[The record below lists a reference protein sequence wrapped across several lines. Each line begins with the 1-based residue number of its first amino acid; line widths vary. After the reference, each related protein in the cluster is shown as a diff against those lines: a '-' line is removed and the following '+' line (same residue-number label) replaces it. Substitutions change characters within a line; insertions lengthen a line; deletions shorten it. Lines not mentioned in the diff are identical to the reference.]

1 MPDLQWNRDTW
12 DRVYD
17 WHTSGEEWS
26 TPWGTSRAQWFATIL
41 PRVGTFLPAGSVL
54 EIGPGFGRFTQ
65 FLLPSAGVFFGVDI
79 SEKCVRACS
88 ERFSGSTHAQFLQ
101 NDGQSLQC
109 VAGSSFDLV
118 FSYDTLVHAEY
129 EVIAAYIA
137 QIVSRLSAK
146 GVAFIHHSNLGALP
160 ESSNTAN
167 RSKSV
172 SAEIFEQL
180 VRLSGGR
187 VLLQETIAWEQDV
200 MSDCYTTFCRA
211 DAYRGVETL
220 HLADV
225 HSQKRET
232 ASARDRF
239 QHYLKLGSPIPAEN
253 GRPAPSGH
261 QY

>member
-12 DRVYD
+12 DGWYD
-17 WHTSGEEWS
+17 WRSCGEEWS
-26 TPWGTSRAQWFATIL
+26 IPWGNSRAQWFATIL
-41 PRVGTFLPAGSVL
+41 PRVGSFLPARSVL
-54 EIGPGFGRFTQ
+54 EIGPGFGRFTG
-65 FLLPSAGVFFGVDI
+65 FLLPCATSYFGVDI
-79 SEKCVRACS
+79 SEKCVKACGK
-88 ERFSGSTHAQFLQ
+88 RFASSTHAQFLQ
-101 NDGQSLQC
+101 NDGQSLEC

-137 QIVSRLSAK
+137 QIVPLLSAT
-146 GVAFIHHSNLGALP
+146 GVAFIHHSNLAALP
-160 ESSNTAN
+160 ESKNTAN
-167 RSKSV
+167 RAQTV

-187 VLLQETIAWEQDV
+187 VLLRETIAWEQDV

-211 DAYRGVETL
+211 EAYREVETL

-239 QHYLKLGSPIPAEN
+239 QHYLKLGAGLAPSPAE
-253 GRPAPSGH
+253 R
-261 QY
+261 